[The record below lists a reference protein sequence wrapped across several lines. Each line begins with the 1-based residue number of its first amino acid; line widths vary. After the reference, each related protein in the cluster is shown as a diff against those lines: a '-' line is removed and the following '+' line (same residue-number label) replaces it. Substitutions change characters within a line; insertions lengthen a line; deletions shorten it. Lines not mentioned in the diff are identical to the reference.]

1 MKIIDF
7 VKWDSSSSDLL
18 VWKFPTEDNLSTWTQ
33 LIVNESQE
41 AFLVKGGVYEG
52 PYGAGRHTLSTENIP
67 IISKLIGLPFSG
79 GQTPFSAEVWFVNKA
94 INLDIKWGT
103 PEPIQ
108 LQDPKFNMMV
118 PVGAFG
124 QYGVQISNGKRFL
137 LKIVGTLK
145 EFNTGSLAE
154 YLRGA
159 LLTKIKTL
167 IATSNINN
175 KISVLDISTEL
186 VSLSETMKKSL
197 SQDFDEYG
205 LKLVQFNIHSISMS
219 EKDPGVIALKEALA
233 RKGTMGILGTNYQQE
248 RSFDILETAA
258 GNPGSLGQVMG
269 AGIGVGIGAAIA
281 PAIAAP
287 FSQISEHLKPE
298 NISSLDTKNNNLLQ
312 QNDSEDR
319 IKLLKDLAQLKDS
332 GNLTDEEFQAE
343 KRKILGL

>member
-1 MKIIDF
+1 
-7 VKWDSSSSDLL
+7 
-18 VWKFPTEDNLSTWTQ
+18 
-33 LIVNESQE
+33 
-41 AFLVKGGVYEG
+41 
-52 PYGAGRHTLSTENIP
+52 
-67 IISKLIGLPFSG
+67 
-79 GQTPFSAEVWFVNKA
+79 
-94 INLDIKWGT
+94 
-103 PEPIQ
+103 
-108 LQDPKFNMMV
+108 
-118 PVGAFG
+118 
-124 QYGVQISNGKRFL
+124 
-137 LKIVGTLK
+137 
-145 EFNTGSLAE
+145 
-154 YLRGA
+154 
-159 LLTKIKTL
+159 
-167 IATSNINN
+167 
-175 KISVLDISTEL
+175 
-186 VSLSETMKKSL
+186 MKKSL